1 MASTLQRFLA
11 ESPFLAIFVAFW
23 VGAIASLGSCTL
35 IRLPIVLGY
44 VAGTSDSRRRSIFLT
59 VLFVLGC
66 ILSYTALGAFFGFI
80 GNMAVRLV
88 QISKYVFWGLGII
101 LLFMGLLVSGLISL
115 KNLSS
120 HFHIRNRFKN
130 ASYMGAFIFGII
142 FALLE
147 MPACPCCGA
156 ILLIIAGTVIAKGS
170 PLYSMTIFMSF
181 AIGQSIPILLI
192 GSSTSL
198 IKYLTPRIS
207 RFEGYV
213 KLAAGNILMVL
224 GIYFLVAA

>member
-66 ILSYTALGAFFGFI
+66 IISYTTLGAFFGFI
-80 GNMAVRLV
+80 GSMAVRLV
-88 QISKYVFWGLGII
+88 QISKYVFWVLGVV
-101 LLFMGLLVSGLISL
+101 LLFIGLLVSGLINL
-115 KNLSS
+115 KVLSS
-120 HFHIRNRFKN
+120 HLHIKNKFKN
-130 ASYMGAFIFGII
+130 ASYLGALIFGVI

-147 MPACPCCGA
+147 MPTCPCCKA
-156 ILLIIAGTVIAKGS
+156 AR
-170 PLYSMTIFMSF
+170 P
-181 AIGQSIPILLI
+181 
-192 GSSTSL
+192 
-198 IKYLTPRIS
+198 TP
-207 RFEGYV
+207 
-213 KLAAGNILMVL
+213 
-224 GIYFLVAA
+224 